1 VLSANN
7 AERLAQRI
15 SESLARSK
23 NHLVL
28 DLKKLR
34 WEKGSDLKPLREKL
48 ANYRSR
54 IQVVL
59 PGWSAAH
66 PELILVAG
74 MFHHYHG

>member
-34 WEKGSDLKPLREKL
+34 WDNGSDLKSLRDKL
-48 ANYRSR
+48 ANYR
-54 IQVVL
+54 
-59 PGWSAAH
+59 
-66 PELILVAG
+66 
-74 MFHHYHG
+74 